1 MSLVRYFLRAALR
14 GLRAS
19 SVTSAVCIATI
30 AVALVPVGG
39 LWIVTTNMERLLDQF
54 GRDLRV
60 TAFLAPGLPDE
71 EVRELAARA
80 ETVEGV
86 AAVELVTREE
96 ALERFRTRL
105 GESGLLDAL
114 DENPLPASLEI
125 ELAPAHRTA
134 EGMRRVVGSLDGL
147 PGLEELIGGAAW
159 IEGYARALSLVRGG
173 ALGLGAVLGFATLLI
188 VTNTIRL
195 AVYARRDE
203 LDILAL
209 VGASRPFMGTP
220 FLIEGAAQ
228 GALGGLIGL
237 ALLFAAFHATVPTVG
252 DALELF
258 LGWSDPV
265 FLSLA
270 RSAVL
275 VAGGA
280 GFGIVGALA
289 AVLGSRAR

>member
-71 EVRELAARA
+71 EARELAARA

>member
-147 PGLEELIGGAAW
+147 PGLDELIGGAAW